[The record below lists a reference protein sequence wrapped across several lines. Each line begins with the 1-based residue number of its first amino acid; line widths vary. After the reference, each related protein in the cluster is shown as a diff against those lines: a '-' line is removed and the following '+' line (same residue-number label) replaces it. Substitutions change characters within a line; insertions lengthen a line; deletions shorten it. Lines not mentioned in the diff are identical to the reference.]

1 MTETMIFTEL
11 KIIKNQLTVLTYII
25 TLKEAHEMGIYDDE
39 TYKETIQK
47 TLERLDGLVA
57 KTY

>member
-11 KIIKNQLTVLTYII
+11 KIIKNQLITLTYMIA
-25 TLKEAHEMGIYDDE
+25 LKEAHEMGIYDDE
-39 TYKETIQK
+39 TYKEMIQK
-47 TLERLDGLVA
+47 ALEELDGLVA